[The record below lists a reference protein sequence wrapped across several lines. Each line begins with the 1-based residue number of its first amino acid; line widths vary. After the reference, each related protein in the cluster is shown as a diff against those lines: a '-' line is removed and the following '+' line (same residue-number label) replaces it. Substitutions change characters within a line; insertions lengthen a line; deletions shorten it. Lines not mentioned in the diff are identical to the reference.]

1 METNTN
7 KSQQSGISIVETL
20 VAALLLGML
29 ILMVSPMMSYSFKSS
44 QQSKERSGAVQAAQR
59 ILEEVQ
65 SQGFQGANAIVS
77 ETTPTAVLSNDT
89 QGNPLYVLASG
100 EVSPQPSTG
109 AKLMQVQR
117 FYAFSPNGAGAVDDT
132 IQVTLTLSWPGG
144 KGKAITMGT
153 TLTRTGSSS

>member
-1 METNTN
+1 MVTRLR
-7 KSQQSGISIVETL
+7 SQLGLSVVETL
-20 VAALLLGML
+20 IAALLLGML
-29 ILMVSPMMSYSFKSS
+29 IMMVSPMMSYSFKSS

-77 ETTPTAVLSNDT
+77 ATTPTAVLSNDT

-100 EVSPQPSTG
+100 EVSRQSSTG
-109 AKLMQVQR
+109 SKLMQVQR
-117 FYAFSPNGAGAVDDT
+117 FYSFSSNGAGAVDDT

>member
-1 METNTN
+1 MGTRVGRRH
-7 KSQQSGISIVETL
+7 QSGISIVETL

-29 ILMVSPMMSYSFKSS
+29 IFMVSPMMSYSFKSS

-77 ETTPTAVLSNDT
+77 DTTPTAVLSNDT

-100 EVSPQPSTG
+100 EVSSESSTG

-117 FYAFSPNGAGAVDDT
+117 FYAFSPNGPGAFDDT

-153 TLTRTGSSS
+153 TLTRTGGNS

>member
-1 METNTN
+1 MAIRQREQLGL
-7 KSQQSGISIVETL
+7 SVIETL

-29 ILMVSPMMSYSFKSS
+29 IMMISPMMSYSFKSS

-59 ILEEVQ
+59 ILEAVQ

-100 EVSPQPSTG
+100 EVSPQSSTG

-117 FYAFSPNGAGAVDDT
+117 FYTFSANGPGAVDDT

-153 TLTRTGSSS
+153 TLTRTGGGS